1 MQSLKAVAE
10 PMKPALG
17 QSLAPARHHRFSGTG
32 LPASLGSKI
41 VEFEAVRKLK
51 RSDMLKLLN
60 DKGCVGLCT

>member
-1 MQSLKAVAE
+1 MQSLKAAAE

-17 QSLAPARHHRFSGTG
+17 QSLAPARHQGLSGTG

-51 RSDMLKLLN
+51 CAPIS
-60 DKGCVGLCT
+60 